1 MDILTQGL
9 LGSAMAQ
16 TATQPEEIRRVA
28 LLGFIA
34 GLAADADILISSTQD
49 PLLTIEYHRQF
60 THSLFF
66 IPFGA
71 LIVALLM
78 WFFFRKSMHI
88 TRIYLFCLLG
98 FSLSGFI
105 DACTSYGTQLLWP
118 VSGQRI
124 AFNIISIIDPIFTLP
139 LMLFLLFA
147 LVKKQKRFAFIG
159 LAWCASYLLIG
170 FWQHQRVEHA
180 AQALATSRGHT
191 IESLVVKPSFGN
203 LLVWRSI
210 YAAGEQFYIDAIRA
224 GIDSTEIYQG
234 NAISRLETKR
244 DFPDL
249 VPGSVIAKDI
259 ERFRSFSNGYLALQ
273 PGEEDVIGDIR
284 YSILPNNTVALWGIK
299 IDVSQPQ
306 QHATFMTFRQLTPEM
321 KSQFVD
327 MLTGR

>member
-159 LAWCASYLLIG
+159 LAWCASYLSIG